1 MKRMGGLKS
10 IKKLAPLLMASL
22 ALVLSS
28 LVMAK
33 LVVATS
39 PATKNQSRNDRT
51 AQYLAEIGLEYVSA
65 VIPVAASTL
74 AAAIALHAVASA
86 GFAAATERPEL
97 RGLVMIMAGL
107 AEGIAIYGLLISIL
121 ILSKI

>member
-1 MKRMGGLKS
+1 MGGLKS